1 MQTLAY
7 VVSPLA
13 ARSGAAPGSDE
24 SLLVLSDIHL
34 GSDLN
39 DHPQPPGFGRRSA
52 RIDADLAKMLDHY
65 RRTPPRGSRWRIVF
79 AGDFIDFIGIAIL
92 PSTEHLATE
101 PNAEERAHGLGNA
114 SDHAREKFRRVGE
127 RHVDVFRALAAFV
140 ADGHAV
146 TIVHGNHDVEFH
158 WDAVRDDFRA
168 LLASARGIDP
178 ALVAE
183 QVEFQPWF
191 YWADGVAYIEH
202 GHQYDAFC
210 SQTHPM
216 LPLSPLD
223 PRRIARG
230 FCEVLLRFVVRP
242 TRGLREHGHE
252 NLGML
257 GYIAF
262 GASLGARGL
271 VGLAVAFVRA
281 IVEMFRVRREW
292 LGEQARA
299 LREEHE
305 RRVAAFSEAR
315 RVDLGRLRALLALA
329 ARPITSSA
337 LGILGSLLI
346 DRAALALVAMGS
358 IATLALIALRHHAW
372 LWPGV
377 AVVGGA
383 WFLSQRALAKRRVLD
398 PHEIMKERAARLAGL
413 FPAAFVVHG
422 AHAHAA
428 TNARSRWRRD
438 VHQRRLVGRRR
449 ATRRVVVSRGAHA
462 PRDPPRRNGRRRRVS
477 DVGIGDGSEVV
488 LGVIITH
495 HGG

>member
-1 MQTLAY
+1 M
-7 VVSPLA
+7 
-13 ARSGAAPGSDE
+13 
-24 SLLVLSDIHL
+24 LSDVHL

-52 RIDADLAKMLDHY
+52 RIDADLAKLLDHY
-65 RRTPPRGSRWRIVF
+65 RRTPPRGKRWRIVF

-92 PSTEHLATE
+92 PAAQQNLATE

-114 SDHAREKFRRVGE
+114 SDHAREKLRRVGE

-146 TIVHGNHDVEFH
+146 TIVHGNHDIEFH

-168 LLASARGIDP
+168 LLSTLGGIDP
-178 ALVAE
+178 AFVADR
-183 QVEFQPWF
+183 VEFQPWF

-252 NLGML
+252 NLGVL

-262 GASLGARGL
+262 GVSLGARGL
-271 VGLAVAFVRA
+271 VGLVVAFVRA

-305 RRVAAFSEAR
+305 RRVAAFADAR
-315 RVDLGRLRALLALA
+315 RVDLGRLRELLALA
-329 ARPITSSA
+329 ARPITTSA

-346 DRAALALVAMGS
+346 DRAALALVALGS
-358 IATLALIALRHHAW
+358 IATFALVALHHHHVW
-372 LWPGV
+372 LWAGV
-377 AVVGGA
+377 PLVAGA
-383 WFLSQRALAKRRVLD
+383 WFMSQRALTKRRVLD

-413 FPAAFVVHG
+413 FPAAFVVMGHTHTPLRMPVLDG
-422 AHAHAA
+422 AS
-428 TNARSRWRRD
+428 TYIN
-438 VHQRRLVGRRR
+438 VGSW
-449 ATRRVVVSRGAHA
+449 AEDE
-462 PRDPPRRNGRRRRVS
+462 P
-477 DVGIGDGSEVV
+477 
-488 LGVIITH
+488 
-495 HGG
+495 HGGSSYRAARTHLVIHRSESGPEAEFLTWESETGPKSFSG